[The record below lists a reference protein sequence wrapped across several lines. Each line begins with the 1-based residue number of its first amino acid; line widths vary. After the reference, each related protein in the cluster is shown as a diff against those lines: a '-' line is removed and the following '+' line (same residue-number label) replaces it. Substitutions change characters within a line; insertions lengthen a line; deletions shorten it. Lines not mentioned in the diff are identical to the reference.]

1 MDEAKRK
8 ARRQGSIL
16 DISKDGHGT
25 RWLVRV
31 SLGGDDPSGKRR
43 PRYNKV
49 IHGPKRAAERV
60 LVDYLKRKD
69 DGLPVPLGRQTVGA
83 WLDEWLKNWRA
94 DASARTRNDNRNH
107 IRRYL
112 TGPSAP
118 LEGQALA
125 GRPINQVTA
134 SDLQSFV
141 RALAARVAPR
151 TVAMA
156 FGTVRKALNDALA
169 VGKLAHNPSKAVKLP
184 RQTHTERRAL
194 SPEDAQRFLAEAK
207 GDVWYALFAVLVT
220 TGLRPGE
227 ALALKW
233 EDLDG
238 GTLRVRRAFTE
249 GDSGERV
256 EGSTKTGRTR
266 AVPLPA
272 FVLGALREH
281 RAQQAVLRLRHGP
294 RYQDQGYIFATETG
308 SPISARNLNQRH
320 FKPLLIRAKLPPTL
334 RPYDLRHTCA
344 TLLLSAGIHPKV
356 VQERLGHSHIGLTL
370 DVYSHVLPGMQEMA
384 SAKLEGMLLTVAR

>member
-1 MDEAKRK
+1 MGETKRK

-16 DISKDGHGT
+16 DISEDRSGT

-49 IHGPKRAAERV
+49 VHGPKRAAERV
-60 LVDYLKRKD
+60 LIDYLKRKD

-94 DASARTRNDNRNH
+94 EVSARTRNDNRNH

-118 LEGQALA
+118 LEGRALA
-125 GRPINQVTA
+125 ARHLTEVTA
-134 SDLQSFV
+134 SDLQAFIRVLSE
-141 RALAARVAPR
+141 RVAPR
-151 TVAMA
+151 TVALA
-156 FGTVRKALNDALA
+156 FATIRKALNDAMA
-169 VGKLAHNPSKAVKLP
+169 VGKLAHNPAKAVKLP
-184 RQTHTERRAL
+184 RPTHTERRAL
-194 SPEDAQRFLAEAK
+194 SPEEAQRFLAVATA
-207 GDVWYALFAVLVT
+207 DPWHALFAVLIV

-238 GTLRVRRAFTE
+238 TTLGVRRAFTE
-249 GDSGERV
+249 GDKGKRV
-256 EGSTKTGRTR
+256 EGSTKTQRTR
-266 AVPLPA
+266 SVPLPQLA
-272 FVLGALREH
+272 VEALREH
-281 RAQQAVLRLRHGP
+281 RTRQAALRLRHGAHY
-294 RYQDQGYIFATETG
+294 RDHGYIFATETG
-308 SPISARNLNQRH
+308 TPINARNLNQRH
-320 FKPLLIRAKLPPTL
+320 FKPLLKAAKLPPTI

-344 TLLLSAGIHPKV
+344 TLLLAAG
-356 VQERLGHSHIGLTL
+356 
-370 DVYSHVLPGMQEMA
+370 
-384 SAKLEGMLLTVAR
+384 